1 MSDNACHSELNYVQ
15 WYVMACLFRCLV
27 PCDLMFAKDF
37 MFDWYLI
44 EFLIIRLGNS
54 SHVKFNG
61 SFISETQTLHR
72 LMCMWDS
79 WGLPGLPLGLWWSSR
94 NQGTPEIPGICC
106 VYISINLLEEAG
118 VLHYKWQRMNPLIIF
133 HVQERGLRPCM
144 CPQKAGGESSGHP
157 LFYRGGGMDWDE

>member
-15 WYVMACLFRCLV
+15 MICNGLFIQ
-27 PCDLMFAKDF
+27 MFSSLRPNVCQGF
-37 MFDWYLI
+37 HVDWYLI

-61 SFISETQTLHR
+61 SFISETQTLHP

-79 WGLPGLPLGLWWSSR
+79 WGLPGSPLGLWWSSR

-118 VLHYKWQRMNPLIIF
+118 VLHYKWQQMNPLTIF